1 MVLPLKR
8 VFANVT
14 PGGRGRQWKTPLP
27 DGTIHLVCRG
37 LPTSKSLFFY
47 SPSADGLA
55 TYLFYAA
62 PSVTLYLFNYF
73 YGIPLWIQAEQL
85 LEHPLLLA
93 PIYSPNLRFVDCF
106 LPAGYTPENLFESRD
121 LHPQQQKTGACSNW
135 LGSTG

>member
-1 MVLPLKR
+1 MET
-8 VFANVT
+8 FC
-14 PGGRGRQWKTPLP
+14 P

-37 LPTSKSLFFY
+37 LPTSKNLFFY

-62 PSVTLYLFNYF
+62 PSVTLYLFNYS

-93 PIYSPNLRFVDCF
+93 PFTLQTFASLTVSSPRDKLRKS
-106 LPAGYTPENLFESRD
+106 L
-121 LHPQQQKTGACSNW
+121 
-135 LGSTG
+135 